1 MLIKKQKSFKKMLPG
16 IIAVFLMIFGVTY
29 FVFSIRKMDKQVFRN
44 TVPILSSNIVI
55 KEDGLEKDEKKVEQ
69 TIFDNPDF
77 MSLQRYDIDTKF
89 ATGNPNIFK

>member
-1 MLIKKQKSFKKMLPG
+1 MLPG
-16 IIAVFLMIFGVTY
+16 IIAVFLMIFGVSY

-44 TVPILSSNIVI
+44 TAPILSSNVII
-55 KEDGLEKDEKKVEQ
+55 KEDAVKKGEKKVEQ
-69 TIFDNPDF
+69 TIFNNPDF